1 MLHLNSITPLF
12 PSKDVFTLSTK
23 EQGYEIDYLRHHAG
37 SQTVSAVV
45 LVSCYV
51 VMVIASKLGG
61 SQSSVF
67 YHHIIIF
74 AIMILLVVTAYFVNH
89 PYRKRILIESKLL
102 NSSGRALPNSTNI
115 SGGIFNRATEN
126 KYLVANT
133 GVADFTKL
141 NSSGEA
147 VSAAAAAVT
156 SSASMPTNLNG
167 VWVEEAYLD
176 IPERFLWFTPNLVAV
191 LLIWLALFGLLLDYC
206 IDFNTNFTIYRLMF
220 NIVELHLLFVGLK
233 MYYMNGSLLVCI
245 AALVATFVSI
255 GQGDSN
261 SYALLNRYQLF
272 IIFSMY
278 AVLVILNNYRIDRVS
293 RLNYFMKIENDKGKL
308 GLEKRLDEVTNLI
321 IFVLSSHVVFEQTR
335 AAKQG
340 TESLLLNILPLK
352 AVQKLKEDP
361 THQIADEKPD
371 VAIMFVSICSFEKL
385 HKLNAIWNLNDI
397 ICDFDECCPLF
408 GVEKIKTI
416 GTRYMVMCEPNDIS
430 AGGGGVDSTTSSLAT
445 SEHIIRLINFSLKLQ
460 EVINDFNKRTN
471 NAFTLRA
478 GISAGPVA
486 AGVIGTKTFTYDVWG
501 DVVNVASRMES
512 TGIEG
517 HLQLTETVYH
527 RINNGAGVVG
537 KFRFLSRGA
546 VFVKGKGDMSTHLL
560 DIQSPNGGGGA
571 VGSGHIIRKSS
582 LKHMDSSKR
591 LSVSFPQGS
600 CGGGSIGGERERRPS
615 EQQRRPSLLKQAI
628 EKNAMESES
637 RCASILQPS
646 EFPPSLFAQVS
657 GSGAVGYIM
666 TSAEMS
672 IGSRRSSSAAVAVG
686 GSMFAGGIREATGIS
701 LGNISEQA
709 GSSMQSENSVEQ
721 QPQEAEEEKRVSLG
735 RPASR
740 KGSFSL
746 GRSPVMR
753 PSVLR
758 ELARADTEAA
768 EDGHAYK
775 SKIQENEEED
785 VEKVMKEE
793 EEEDEKPV
801 RFSKVRSSSYSSTSN
816 SPPKRPSTWYAGR
829 PSIAEDVS

>member
-321 IFVLSSHVVFEQTR
+321 IFVLSSHVVF
-335 AAKQG
+335 
-340 TESLLLNILPLK
+340 
-352 AVQKLKEDP
+352 
-361 THQIADEKPD
+361 
-371 VAIMFVSICSFEKL
+371 
-385 HKLNAIWNLNDI
+385 
-397 ICDFDECCPLF
+397 
-408 GVEKIKTI
+408 
-416 GTRYMVMCEPNDIS
+416 
-430 AGGGGVDSTTSSLAT
+430 
-445 SEHIIRLINFSLKLQ
+445 
-460 EVINDFNKRTN
+460 
-471 NAFTLRA
+471 
-478 GISAGPVA
+478 
-486 AGVIGTKTFTYDVWG
+486 
-501 DVVNVASRMES
+501 
-512 TGIEG
+512 
-517 HLQLTETVYH
+517 
-527 RINNGAGVVG
+527 
-537 KFRFLSRGA
+537 
-546 VFVKGKGDMSTHLL
+546 
-560 DIQSPNGGGGA
+560 
-571 VGSGHIIRKSS
+571 
-582 LKHMDSSKR
+582 
-591 LSVSFPQGS
+591 
-600 CGGGSIGGERERRPS
+600 
-615 EQQRRPSLLKQAI
+615 
-628 EKNAMESES
+628 
-637 RCASILQPS
+637 
-646 EFPPSLFAQVS
+646 
-657 GSGAVGYIM
+657 
-666 TSAEMS
+666 
-672 IGSRRSSSAAVAVG
+672 
-686 GSMFAGGIREATGIS
+686 
-701 LGNISEQA
+701 
-709 GSSMQSENSVEQ
+709 
-721 QPQEAEEEKRVSLG
+721 
-735 RPASR
+735 
-740 KGSFSL
+740 
-746 GRSPVMR
+746 
-753 PSVLR
+753 
-758 ELARADTEAA
+758 
-768 EDGHAYK
+768 
-775 SKIQENEEED
+775 
-785 VEKVMKEE
+785 
-793 EEEDEKPV
+793 
-801 RFSKVRSSSYSSTSN
+801 
-816 SPPKRPSTWYAGR
+816 
-829 PSIAEDVS
+829 